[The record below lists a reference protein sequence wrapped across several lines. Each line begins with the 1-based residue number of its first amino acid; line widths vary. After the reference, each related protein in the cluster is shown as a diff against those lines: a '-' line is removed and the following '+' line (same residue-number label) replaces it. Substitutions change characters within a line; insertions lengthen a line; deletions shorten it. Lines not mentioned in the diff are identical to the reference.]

1 MRLTEL
7 RLPLDHS
14 DADLRAAI
22 VKRLGIAA
30 DELLGYSV
38 FRRGYDARKRS
49 AIVLT
54 YTLDVTLR
62 DEAAVLARLAGRQP
76 RRPDARHLPT
86 VSSPARHRRRRNRAR
101 W

>member
-7 RLPLDHS
+7 RLPLDHG
-14 DADLRAAI
+14 DAELRAAI
-22 VKRLGIAA
+22 LARLGIAA
-30 DELLGYSV
+30 TDLLGYTV

-54 YTLDVTLR
+54 YTLDLELR
-62 DEAAVLARLAGRQP
+62 DEASVLARLPATP
-76 RRPDARHLPT
+76 LSARRRIPPT
-86 VSSPARHRRRRNRAR
+86 ASSPVRPNRLRRRAR